1 MVTVYFTFEHVMCVE
16 DVMDYFICVYF
27 KSEFLQVACKELPLS
42 CEFKVRLYLGIL
54 TLIS

>member
-27 KSEFLQVACKELPLS
+27 KSEFLQVACKELPLA